1 MLDQITPVVLT
12 YNEAPNLERCLQQL
26 AWAREVRV
34 VDSFSTDQTLAIA
47 ARFPNVR
54 LVQRRFDSHAGQWSF
69 AVHDPAIRTPWVLA
83 LDADYVLSE
92 ALVDEL
98 SGLRPGA
105 EVAGYRARFVYCV
118 DGVAL
123 RGSLY
128 PPVTVLFRPDRAR
141 YAQDGHTQRLQ
152 TTGEV
157 VALQAPIRHD
167 DRKPFAHWLRSQ
179 RRYARLEAA
188 KLRAS
193 RLAELSWPDRVR
205 RLPFAS
211 VPLAVG
217 YCLLRKGCAL
227 DGRAGLVYTTQ
238 RGIAEA
244 LLALELVRGTHD

>member
-1 MLDQITPVVLT
+1 MLERITPVVLT
-12 YNEAPNLERCLQQL
+12 YNEAPNLARCLEPL
-26 AWAREVRV
+26 AWAREVLV
-34 VDSFSTDQTLAIA
+34 VDSFSTDETLAIA
-47 ARFPNVR
+47 ARYPNVR
-54 LVQRRFDSHAGQWSF
+54 LLQRSFDSHAQQWSF
-69 AVHDPAIRTPWVLA
+69 AVNHPSVRTPWVLA
-83 LDADYVLSE
+83 LDADYVLDDG
-92 ALVDEL
+92 LVEEL
-98 SGLRPGA
+98 SGLQPGP

-141 YAQDGHTQRLQ
+141 YAQDGHTQRLEAH
-152 TTGEV
+152 GEV
-157 VALQAPIRHD
+157 RALEAPIRHD

-205 RLPFAS
+205 RVPFAS

-217 YCLLRKGCAL
+217 YCLVRKGCAL
-227 DGRAGLVYTTQ
+227 DGRAGLFYTTQ

-244 LLALELVRGTHD
+244 LLGLELLRGAGD